1 MTDTGALLELR
12 GLGRSFGGVRAL
24 DDVSLDVRERSI
36 VGLIGPN
43 GAGKT
48 TLFNVVSGLQPAEGS
63 VVFDGREIAHLPPH
77 RRAMLGI
84 GRSFQNLGL
93 MMDETAETN
102 VLAALHRS
110 AGYSGA
116 DVLVRPWRRSAAERT
131 LRDRAAVALE
141 RFGLLDD
148 ADRLVTDLSFAKAR
162 FVELAAVVAEEPR
175 LMLLDEPTTGLDLGE
190 IATLVTALEE
200 IRAQGTTLLVVAHD
214 VGFVMQLCDE
224 VYVLAEG
231 RLLFHGPPEA
241 VQTDDSVIAAYLGTG
256 TSA

>member
-1 MTDTGALLELR
+1 VSLLELR
-12 GLGRSFGGVRAL
+12 QIGRSFGGVRAL
-24 DDVSLDVRERSI
+24 DDVNLDVEEGSI

-84 GRSFQNLGL
+84 ARSFQNLGL

-110 AGYSGA
+110 AGYTGA
-116 DVLVRPWRRSAAERT
+116 DVLLRPWKRVAAEEA
-131 LRDRAAVALE
+131 LRARAGVALD
-141 RFGLLDD
+141 RFGLLE
-148 ADRLVTDLSFAKAR
+148 DRDRVVADLSFAKAR

-175 LMLLDEPTTGLDLGE
+175 LMLLDEPTTGLDVNE
-190 IATLVTALEE
+190 IATLVAALRD
-200 IRAQGTTLLVVAHD
+200 IKARGTTMLIVAHD
-214 VGFVMQLCDE
+214 VGFVMQMCDE

-231 RLLFHGPPEA
+231 KRLFHGPPEA
-241 VQTDDSVIAAYLGTG
+241 VQTDESVINAYLGTH
-256 TSA
+256 A

>member
-1 MTDTGALLELR
+1 MSLLELR
-12 GLGRSFGGVRAL
+12 KIGRSFGGVRAL
-24 DDVSLDVRERSI
+24 DDVSLDVEEGSI

-63 VVFDGREIAHLPPH
+63 VVFDGREIGHLPPH
-77 RRAMLGI
+77 RRALLGI
-84 GRSFQNLGL
+84 ARSFQNLGL

-102 VLAALHRS
+102 VLASLHRS
-110 AGYSGA
+110 AGYSAA
-116 DVLVRPWRRSAAERT
+116 DVLLRPLKRVAREHA
-131 LRDRAAVALE
+131 LRDRAAAALD

-148 ADRLVTDLSFAKAR
+148 RDRLVADLSFAKAR
-162 FVELAAVVAEEPR
+162 FVEIAAVVAEEPR

-190 IATLVTALEE
+190 IQTLITALED
-200 IRAQGTTLLVVAHD
+200 IKARGTTMLIVAHD
-214 VGFVMQLCDE
+214 VGFVMQMCDE

-241 VQTDDSVIAAYLGTG
+241 VQSDESVIAAYLGTG
-256 TSA
+256 ATT

>member
-1 MTDTGALLELR
+1 VSLLELR
-12 GLGRSFGGVRAL
+12 EIGRSFGGVRAL
-24 DDVSLDVRERSI
+24 DDVNLDVDEGSI

-63 VVFDGREIAHLPPH
+63 VVFDGHEIGHMPAH

-84 GRSFQNLGL
+84 ARSFQNLGL

-102 VLAALHRS
+102 VLASLHRS
-110 AGYSGA
+110 AGYTGA
-116 DVLVRPWRRSAAERT
+116 DVILRPWK
-131 LRDRAAVALE
+131 RAAREGELRERAAGALD

-148 ADRLVTDLSFAKAR
+148 RDRLVADLSFAKAR

-175 LMLLDEPTTGLDLGE
+175 LMLLDEPTTGLDLNE
-190 IATLVTALEE
+190 ITTLVDALRD
-200 IRAQGTTLLVVAHD
+200 IKLRGTTMLIVAHD
-214 VGFVMQLCDE
+214 VGFVMQMCDE

-241 VQTDDSVIAAYLGTG
+241 VQTDESVIAAYLGTN
-256 TSA
+256 A